1 MSAGATEHKVDP
13 IADGEKLPDR
23 LQHMLQAQHPQ
34 PSNPPASVRTLL
46 SRKSWFLDADAARGV
61 LGRSVSNAAL
71 GETVSRGGSLRGD
84 SPRSHR
90 GTSSDVESPAAAGGP
105 SRRKG
110 PQAGGGGSAAGGVRW
125 SDSSSAADEGL
136 GDGGEASGA
145 QPGASPT
152 PELLLERRVLAR
164 RSPAHLQTVGEA
176 SESGSPL
183 SGAALRA
190 RTRCLACHCTL
201 H

>member
-1 MSAGATEHKVDP
+1 
-13 IADGEKLPDR
+13 
-23 LQHMLQAQHPQ
+23 MLQAQHPQ
-34 PSNPPASVRTLL
+34 PNNPPAFVRTLL
-46 SRKSWFLDADAARGV
+46 SRKSWFLDAEAARGV

-84 SPRSHR
+84 SPRSYR
-90 GTSSDVESPAAAGGP
+90 GTSSDVESPTAAGGP
-105 SRRKG
+105 SRRKA
-110 PQAGGGGSAAGGVRW
+110 PQAGGGGSATGGVRW
-125 SDSSSAADEGL
+125 SDGSSAADEDL
-136 GDGGEASGA
+136 GDGSKALGA

-152 PELLLERRVLAR
+152 PELLLERRVLGR
-164 RSPAHLQTVGEA
+164 RLPAHLQTVGEA

-190 RTRCLACHCTL
+190 RALSLVCLFTL